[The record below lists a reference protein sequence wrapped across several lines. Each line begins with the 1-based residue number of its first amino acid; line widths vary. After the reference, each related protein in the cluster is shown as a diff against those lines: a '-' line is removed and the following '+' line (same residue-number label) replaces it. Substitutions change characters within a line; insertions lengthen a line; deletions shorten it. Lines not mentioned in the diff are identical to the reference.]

1 HRRGQRPGGH
11 ESRAEAAHR
20 RNGGT
25 YHHAPEALEQPHGR
39 QRREDHQG
47 GDQHG
52 THHPH
57 PQHDGQ
63 GGENGQ
69 QGVVPVHPQPRGPG
83 EALIERHGEEL
94 VVEQHEQGQHRKGQ
108 YRRQGHIRPRHGQ
121 DAAEHVV
128 VHIRGHAAGAGDD
141 DDADGQGRRTHDGDG
156 RVAVPAG
163 IGGQPQQEERRE
175 DHHGDGEVEGSEP
188 QGHGDGQGAEGD
200 VAEAIADHGVPL

>member
-1 HRRGQRPGGH
+1 M
-11 ESRAEAAHR
+11 
-20 RNGGT
+20 
-25 YHHAPEALEQPHGR
+25 
-39 QRREDHQG
+39 
-47 GDQHG
+47 
-52 THHPH
+52 
-57 PQHDGQ
+57 
-63 GGENGQ
+63 
-69 QGVVPVHPQPRGPG
+69 
-83 EALIERHGEEL
+83 
-94 VVEQHEQGQHRKGQ
+94 VEQHEQGQHRKGQ

-200 VAEAIADHGVPL
+200 VAEAIADHGVPLQYQGDSQQRGAEAYQRPGDQGPLHKGIGQHQGQAHSSTSRNRRPWGEAR